1 MIEIMPET
9 EGNVLVVKAK
19 GKLTAKDYE
28 ETFIPKINQMIEVY
42 RKVRVVVL
50 LAENFDGWEIG
61 AAWDD
66 AVFGIQHRHDFDKM
80 AVVGG
85 PKWVQWATKISF
97 NFMDGQV
104 EIYDIPDF
112 ENAVAWAKGD
122 D

>member
-9 EGNVLVVKAK
+9 EGNVLVVKATE
-19 GKLTAKDYE
+19 KLTAGDYE
-28 ETFIPKINQMIEVY
+28 EAFIPKINQLIEEY
-42 RKVRVVVL
+42 GKVRVVVL
-50 LAENFDGWEIG
+50 LAENFSGWEIG

-66 AVFGIQHRHDFDKM
+66 AAFGIQHRNDFEKM

-104 EIYDIPDF
+104 AVYDIP
-112 ENAVAWAKGD
+112 ELQSAVAWVKE
-122 D
+122 

>member
-9 EGNVLVVKAK
+9 EGSALIVKATE
-19 GKLTAKDYE
+19 KLTSRDYE
-28 ETFIPKINQMIEVY
+28 ELFIPKINQLIEEY
-42 RKVRVVVL
+42 GKVSVVVL
-50 LAENFDGWEIG
+50 LAENFSGWEIG

-66 AVFGIQHRHDFDKM
+66 AVFGIQHRNDFEKM

-104 EIYDIPDF
+104 AVYDTTDF
-112 ENAVAWAKGD
+112 VSAVAWVKEK
-122 D
+122 

>member
-1 MIEIMPET
+1 MIEIMPES
-9 EGNVLVVKAK
+9 EGNILVVKATE
-19 GKLTAKDYE
+19 KLTARDYE
-28 ETFIPKINQMIEVY
+28 EVFIPKINQLIEVY

-50 LAENFDGWEIG
+50 LAENFSGWEIG

-66 AVFGIQHRHDFDKM
+66 AVFGIQHRNDFEKM

-104 EIYDIPDF
+104 AIYDIPDF
-112 ENAVAWAKGD
+112 QSAVAWVKEKS
-122 D
+122 